1 MIIPSHFIN
10 SWPPSVLGI
19 LLMFAVLVQMG
30 CIFFVFAR
38 SAFYKSKISDS
49 ILPPVSIIVS
59 AYNELENLRELLPLL
74 NNQQYSVFEVIV
86 VNDRSKD
93 GTIEFIEN
101 EVAIYDKVRFIH
113 IDKDYDHVTPKKYAL
128 TTAIRNAKYE
138 VVLLTDADCRPA
150 SEHWVER
157 MAEKLDEDKKIVVGF
172 SPYYK
177 ESGFLNRLIRF
188 ETFYVAAQYLSFAL
202 ASKPYMGVGRNLMYH
217 KSLFLENK
225 GFYSHLKVMGGD
237 DDLLMNEISTPKNT
251 AICIDEGAFVYSE
264 PKHNWTEW
272 FNQKKRHLSVS
283 KYYKS
288 SNKITLGLLSISQIL
303 AWILFIVLSVSSI
316 FVFQSNPLYLYGSIA
331 VFGFYLVIK
340 SIILILI
347 NQKLDKTV
355 GWYAIPFL
363 DFVLSV
369 YYVVMGFVAWKN
381 RNTKIRWK

>member
-10 SWPPSVLGI
+10 SWPLSVLGVLLI
-19 LLMFAVLVQMG
+19 LVVLVQMG
-30 CIFFVFAR
+30 YVFFIFVR
-38 SAFYKSKISDS
+38 LAFYKSKIADS

-59 AYNELENLRELLPLL
+59 AHNELENLRELLPLL
-74 NNQQYSVFEVIV
+74 NNQQYPVFEVII

-138 VVLLTDADCRPA
+138 VVLLTDADCRPV

-157 MAEKLDEDKKIVVGF
+157 MAEKLDENKKIVVGF
-172 SPYYK
+172 SPYSK

-202 ASKPYMGVGRNLMYH
+202 ASKSYMGVGRNLMYY
-217 KSLFLENK
+217 KNLFLENK

-237 DDLLMNEISTPKNT
+237 DDLLMNEIATSKNT
-251 AICIDEGAFVYSE
+251 AICVDENAFVYSE
-264 PKHNWTEW
+264 PKHDWTKW

-288 SNKITLGLLSISQIL
+288 SNKIMLGLLSISQIL

-316 FVFQSNPLYLYGSIA
+316 FVFQSNPLYLYGSTA
-331 VFGFYLVIK
+331 VFGFYLVVK
-340 SIILILI
+340 SVVLVLI
-347 NQKLDKTV
+347 NQKLDKTI
-355 GWYAIPFL
+355 GWYAMPFL
-363 DFVLSV
+363 DFILSV
-369 YYVVMGFVAWKN
+369 YYVVMGFVSWKN

>member
-1 MIIPSHFIN
+1 MIIPLHFLN
-10 SWPPSVLGI
+10 SWPLSVLGI
-19 LLMFAVLVQMG
+19 SLMLAVLVHTG
-30 CIFFVFAR
+30 YVFFVFVR
-38 SAFYKSKISDS
+38 LAFYKSKIANS

-59 AYNELENLRELLPLL
+59 AHNELENLRQLIPLL
-74 NNQQYSVFEVIV
+74 NNQQYPVFEVII

-93 GTIEFIEN
+93 DTIEFIEN
-101 EVAIYDKVRFIH
+101 EAIIYDKVRFIH

-128 TTAIRNAKYE
+128 TTAIRNAKHE
-138 VVLLTDADCRPA
+138 IVLLTDADCRPA
-150 SEHWVER
+150 SEYWVER

-172 SPYYK
+172 SPYNK

-188 ETFYVAAQYLSFAL
+188 ETFYVAVQYLSFAL

-217 KSLFLENK
+217 KNLFLENK

-237 DDLLMNEISTPKNT
+237 DDLLMNEIATSKNT
-251 AICIDEGAFVYSE
+251 AICIDEEAFVYSE
-264 PKHNWTEW
+264 PKHNWTDW
-272 FNQKKRHLSVS
+272 LNQKKRHLSVS

-316 FVFQSNPLYLYGSIA
+316 SVFQSNPLYLYGSIV

-340 SIILILI
+340 SIVLVLI
-347 NQKLDKTV
+347 NQKLGKTI

-369 YYVVMGFVAWKN
+369 YYVLMGFVAWKN
-381 RNTKIRWK
+381 RNTKIHWK